1 MNDRRHSPEPRTPRH
16 VRGRNSLRR
25 RVGVA
30 IASAIIGAAALAA
43 GGLTILPVFATGVP
57 SPSTPSVDYQFN
69 GNLTDSA
76 SGSSLTVTPTCST
89 TPPANATDNQC
100 VYTTGFGSDS
110 DGPYWTWTAPGKTAS
125 RRGGGFTVQTST
137 PMTGTYT
144 MALKFSF
151 SVPNALST
159 YSYLKIVDYQNKV
172 SDTGFYFYR
181 GKLNSYPGDTG
192 ATVYAAAQVLDLV
205 ATRDDATKEFKV
217 YSRAAGGALV
227 LEYTYSDP
235 SGNLVPY
242 SSGSGSL
249 LGFFFDDNY
258 TSAEAT
264 DGGKA
269 YRLRTWN
276 GVALTAAQINGATSS
291 TPVVVTDSLPAGTI
305 GTAYSQ
311 TLEAGGG
318 VTPYSNWQVASGS
331 LPAGL
336 TLAPS
341 TGLISGTPTATG
353 TSSFTL
359 TVTDSASSPAVSPA
373 APLTLVIAVPTPA
386 PAPPAPAPPAPAA
399 DPTPTPTP
407 TTTASPVATVPPLD
421 PIASQQNGNVPAAGL
436 PLGSSLLL
444 VAGVPTSVVI
454 APNSSTDPTGL
465 VATGPGFTMRL
476 AGLNAQG
483 QPLGLSSDGGALVLE
498 QDRMAQVAGTG
509 FLPSSEVRLYVFS
522 EPRYIGSVT
531 TDASGNFSGAVPIPK
546 DLPVGRHTLQ
556 ANGYSQDTNVR
567 SLSLG
572 VMVRPD
578 RAPRVRAAQATV
590 TFAPMSSMLSD
601 GAKAQLRALLKGRK
615 DTAVRTLARGFV
627 QPTSIIAND
636 QSLSMA
642 RAESVKSY
650 LRGLGLKGPVT
661 ARGDG
666 VASETGAA
674 GRKVSISIRYTL

>member
-1 MNDRRHSPEPRTPRH
+1 M
-16 VRGRNSLRR
+16 
-25 RVGVA
+25 A
-30 IASAIIGAAALAA
+30 IVSAIIGAAALAA
-43 GGLTILPVFATGVP
+43 AGLTILPVFATGVP

-69 GNLTDSA
+69 GSLADSA
-76 SGSSLTVTPTCST
+76 AGSSLTVTPTCPS
-89 TPPANATDNQC
+89 TPPPDAPDNQC
-100 VYTTGFGSDS
+100 VYTSGFAADA
-110 DGPYWTWTAPGKTAS
+110 DGPHWTWTAPGKS
-125 RRGGGFTVQTST
+125 VNRRGGGFTVQTNT

-144 MALKFSF
+144 LALKFSY
-151 SVPNALST
+151 STTMNAPADT
-159 YSYLKIVDYQNKV
+159 YLKIIDYVGKA
-172 SDTGFYFYR
+172 SDNGFYFYM
-181 GKLNSYPGDTG
+181 GMLNSYPGDTG
-192 ATVYAAAQVLDLV
+192 PTVYSAGQVLDLV

-217 YSRAAGGALV
+217 YSRAVGGALV
-227 LEYTYSDP
+227 LEYTYDDSDDDMLP
-235 SGNLVPY
+235 F

-249 LGFFFDDNY
+249 LGFFFDDNV
-258 TSAEAT
+258 TPGSVDEAT
-264 DGGKA
+264 DGGKV

-276 GVALTAAQINGATSS
+276 GVALTQAQINGATSS

-311 TLEAGGG
+311 ALEAGGG

-373 APLTLVIAVPTPA
+373 TPLTLVIAAPTPA

-399 DPTPTPTP
+399 DPTPTPTA
-407 TTTASPVATVPPLD
+407 TATASPAATVPPLD
-421 PIASQQNGNVPAAGL
+421 PIASQQNGNVPATGL
-436 PLGSSLLL
+436 PLGSGLLL

-454 APNSSTDPTGL
+454 APNSTTDPTGL

-483 QPLGLSSDGGALVLE
+483 QPLGLSTDGGALVLE

-522 EPRYIGSVT
+522 EPRYIGSIT
-531 TDASGNFSGAVPIPK
+531 TDASGNFSGEVPIPK
-546 DLPVGRHTLQ
+546 DLAVGRHTLQ

-578 RAPRVRAAQATV
+578 RAPRVRTAQATV
-590 TFAPMSSMLSD
+590 TFAPMSSTLSD
-601 GAKAQLRALLKGRK
+601 GAKAQLRALLKSRK
-615 DTAVRTLARGFV
+615 GTAVRTLARGFV